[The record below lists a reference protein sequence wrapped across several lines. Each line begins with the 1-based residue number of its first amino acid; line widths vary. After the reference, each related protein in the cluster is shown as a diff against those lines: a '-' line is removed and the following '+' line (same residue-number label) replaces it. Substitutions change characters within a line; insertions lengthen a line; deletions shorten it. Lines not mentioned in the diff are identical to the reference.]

1 MILTDEELALAYR
14 AVLNQS
20 IRPQDKSVI
29 FKYALELATIEAAI
43 LTKLNS
49 AEPVFI
55 VFDGPPDHISPRF
68 VEVETSAG
76 FSVKAGEWNPY
87 GDYWKLGPFFTTP
100 QPDRT
105 AELEAALRE
114 ARESLKSIYSL
125 ATRNICSHDETHR
138 GGAIWEICDHCE
150 MQWAD
155 DEGGKPKFNWPKE
168 IPECEKAIATIDK
181 VLNKPY

>member
-29 FKYALELATIEAAI
+29 FKYARAIEAAI

-68 VEVETSAG
+68 VEVETSVG

-114 ARESLKSIYSL
+114 ARDTLQHYLHGGSSYRKPAD
-125 ATRNICSHDETHR
+125 AT
-138 GGAIWEICDHCE
+138 
-150 MQWAD
+150 
-155 DEGGKPKFNWPKE
+155 
-168 IPECEKAIATIDK
+168 IATISC
-181 VLNKPY
+181 